1 MTTCAR
7 SLGRGD
13 LGWAGLIGEFD
24 GLRKYRATGDAGD
37 VASENIVIREK
48 RREDRARR
56 SGVGFARWTW
66 QDAFHAQGLI
76 QVLSAAGLERSPSP
90 PWGRDIGAP

>member
-1 MTTCAR
+1 M
-7 SLGRGD
+7 
-13 LGWAGLIGEFD
+13 
-24 GLRKYRATGDAGD
+24 
-37 VASENIVIREK
+37 ASENIVIREK